1 MDLLCVSLN
10 IRVFEID
17 AYIIIYFL
25 EVIMQKTKI
34 FIGLTILFSLVILAA
49 ACNSGGASS
58 NERGKVIAT
67 APIGNGLTVTLSN
80 DTGKLKNGEQ
90 EFMVAFTDAS
100 GKLVDV
106 GSVGL
111 NYQMQAMGS
120 MPVMND
126 GATFTAT
133 STPGLYKGKTSI
145 QMAGEWKAQIS
156 YEGPAG
162 SGKTVIPVTAY

>member
-1 MDLLCVSLN
+1 MK
-10 IRVFEID
+10 
-17 AYIIIYFL
+17 
-25 EVIMQKTKI
+25 KTKKI
-34 FIGLTILFSLVILAA
+34 ISFAILFSLVILAA
-49 ACNSGGASS
+49 ACGNSGASS
-58 NERGKVIAT
+58 GDRGKVIKS

-111 NYQMQAMGS
+111 NYQMPAMGS

-126 GATFTAT
+126 GATFVAT
-133 STPGLYKGKTSI
+133 STPGVYKGRVAL
-145 QMAGEWKAQIS
+145 QMAGEWQAQIS

-162 SGKTVIPVTAY
+162 SGKTIIPVTAY

>member
-1 MDLLCVSLN
+1 
-10 IRVFEID
+10 
-17 AYIIIYFL
+17 
-25 EVIMQKTKI
+25 MQKTKYI
-34 FIGLTILFSLVILAA
+34 IGLTILFSLIILAA
-49 ACNSGGASS
+49 ACGATSDS
-58 NERGKVIAT
+58 QGKVIKS

-80 DTGKLKNGEQ
+80 DTGKLKSGQ
-90 EFMVAFTDAS
+90 QKFMVAFTDAS

-111 NYQMQAMGS
+111 NYNMSAMGS

-133 STPGLYKGKTSI
+133 STPGLYRGKANI
-145 QMAGEWKAQIS
+145 QMAGEWQAQIS

-162 SGKTVIPVTAY
+162 SGKAVIPVTAY

>member
-1 MDLLCVSLN
+1 MH
-10 IRVFEID
+10 RTK
-17 AYIIIYFL
+17 YI
-25 EVIMQKTKI
+25 
-34 FIGLTILFSLVILAA
+34 IGLTILFSLIILAA
-49 ACNSGGASS
+49 ACGGASS
-58 NERGKVIAT
+58 DRQGKVIKS

-80 DTGKLKNGEQ
+80 DTGKLKSGEQ
-90 EFMVAFTDAS
+90 EFMVAFTDAA

-111 NYQMQAMGS
+111 NYNMSAMGS
-120 MPVMND
+120 MPVMNN

-133 STPGLYKGKTSI
+133 STPGLYKGRANI
-145 QMAGEWKAQIS
+145 QMAGEWQAQIS